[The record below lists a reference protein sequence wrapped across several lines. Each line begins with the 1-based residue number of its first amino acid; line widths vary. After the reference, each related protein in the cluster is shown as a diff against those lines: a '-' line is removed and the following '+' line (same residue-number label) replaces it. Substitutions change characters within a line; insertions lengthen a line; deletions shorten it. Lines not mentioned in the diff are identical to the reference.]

1 MAWVCYL
8 LECADGT
15 LYTGISN
22 DLPRRLGQ
30 HARGVASK
38 YTRSRLPVRL
48 RWCQRHRDRG
58 AALRREAAIKR
69 LPRAEKLALA
79 GQGASRPLLSG
90 QRWCRLRRMAK
101 KKTSPKKTAPKKA
114 EKKPAAKKPA
124 AKKASA
130 RKPAA
135 KASSRKAT
143 AYTPK
148 PVEGIG
154 WAPFRY
160 SRPLI

>member
-22 DLPRRLGQ
+22 NLPRRLGQ

-38 YTRSRLPVRL
+38 YTRARLPVRL
-48 RWCQRHRDRG
+48 RWSERHRDRS

-69 LPRAEKLALA
+69 LPRAGKLALA
-79 GQGASRPLLSG
+79 ARWAPGRLLRG
-90 QRWCRLRRMAK
+90 RRWCRLPRMAK
-101 KKTSPKKTAPKKA
+101 KKTAPKK
-114 EKKPAAKKPA
+114 AAKKPA

-135 KASSRKAT
+135 KASPRKVA

-148 PVEGIG
+148 PVAGIG

-160 SRPLI
+160 PLPLI

>member
-22 DLPRRLGQ
+22 HLPRRLGQ
-30 HARGVASK
+30 HGRGVASK
-38 YTRSRLPVRL
+38 YTRTRLPVRL
-48 RWCQRHRDRG
+48 RWTERLPDRS
-58 AALRREAAIKR
+58 AALRREAEIKR
-69 LPRAEKLALA
+69 LPRARKLALGGPTAPRRLRA
-79 GQGASRPLLSG
+79 GPG
-90 QRWCRLRRMAK
+90 WCRLARMAK
-101 KKTSPKKTAPKKA
+101 KKTAPRKVA
-114 EKKPAAKKPA
+114 KKPAPKKPA

-130 RKPAA
+130 GKPAA
-135 KASSRKAT
+135 KASSRKVA

-160 SRPLI
+160 PLPLI

>member
-30 HARGVASK
+30 HGRGVASK
-38 YTRSRLPVRL
+38 YTRTRLPVRL
-48 RWCQRHRDRG
+48 RYAERHPTR
-58 AALRREAAIKR
+58 ASALRREAAIKR
-69 LPRAEKLALA
+69 LPRSRKVALGRRWEPGRLPG
-79 GQGASRPLLSG
+79 GQG
-90 QRWCRLRRMAK
+90 WCRLPRMAK
-101 KKTSPKKTAPKKA
+101 KKTAQQKGAKKA
-114 EKKPAAKKPA
+114 VAKKPA
-124 AKKASA
+124 AKKAPA

-135 KASSRKAT
+135 KASSRKPA
-143 AYTPK
+143 AYTPQA
-148 PVEGIG
+148 VEGIG

-160 SRPLI
+160 PLPLI

>member
-1 MAWVCYL
+1 MAWACYL

-30 HARGVASK
+30 HGRGVASK
-38 YTRSRLPVRL
+38 YTRTRLPVRL
-48 RWCQRHRDRG
+48 RWSERHPDRS
-58 AALRREAAIKR
+58 AALRREAEIKR
-69 LPRAEKLALA
+69 LPRARKLALR
-79 GQGASRPLLSG
+79 RPPAPWRLPG
-90 QRWCRLRRMAK
+90 GRRWCRLPRMAK
-101 KKTSPKKTAPKKA
+101 KKTVPKKVAKKA
-114 EKKPAAKKPA
+114 AAKKPV

-135 KASSRKAT
+135 KASSRKVA

-148 PVEGIG
+148 LVPGIG

-160 SRPLI
+160 PLPLI

>member
-48 RWCQRHRDRG
+48 RWCERHRDRS

-69 LPRAEKLALA
+69 LPRARKLALA
-79 GQGASRPLLSG
+79 ARGATRRLLRG
-90 QRWCRLRRMAK
+90 QRWCRLPRMAK
-101 KKTSPKKTAPKKA
+101 KKTAPKKA
-114 EKKPAAKKPA
+114 AKKPA
-124 AKKASA
+124 VKKASA

-135 KASSRKAT
+135 KASSRKVA

-148 PVEGIG
+148 PVDGIG

-160 SRPLI
+160 PLPLV

>member
-22 DLPRRLGQ
+22 NLPRRLGQ
-30 HARGVASK
+30 HSRGVASK
-38 YTRSRLPVRL
+38 YTRARLPVRL
-48 RWCQRHRDRG
+48 RWSERHRDRS

-69 LPRAEKLALA
+69 LPRARKLALTA
-79 GQGASRPLLSG
+79 HGPFRRLLSG
-90 QRWCRLRRMAK
+90 QRWCRLPRMAK
-101 KKTSPKKTAPKKA
+101 KKTAPKKA
-114 EKKPAAKKPA
+114 AKKPEAKKPA

-160 SRPLI
+160 PLPLI

>member
-48 RWCQRHRDRG
+48 RWCQRHRDRS
-58 AALRREAAIKR
+58 AALRREAAVKR
-69 LPRAEKLALA
+69 LPRAGKLALT
-79 GQGASRPLLSG
+79 GHGAFPRLLSG
-90 QRWCRLRRMAK
+90 QRWCRLPRMTK
-101 KKTSPKKTAPKKA
+101 KKTGPKKA
-114 EKKPAAKKPA
+114 AKKPAAKKAA

-135 KASSRKAT
+135 KASSRKVA
-143 AYTPK
+143 AYAPK
-148 PVEGIG
+148 PVAGIG

-160 SRPLI
+160 PLPLI

>member
-1 MAWVCYL
+1 MPWVCYL

-22 DLPRRLGQ
+22 DLPRRIGQ

-48 RWCQRHRDRG
+48 RWSERQRDRPS
-58 AALRREAAIKR
+58 ALRREAAIKR
-69 LPRAEKLALA
+69 LPRTEKLAL
-79 GQGASRPLLSG
+79 GGPGSPRRLPRG
-90 QRWCRLRRMAK
+90 QRWCKLPRMAK
-101 KKTSPKKTAPKKA
+101 KKSAK
-114 EKKPAAKKPA
+114 KKPAAKKPA

-135 KASSRKAT
+135 KASSRKVA

-160 SRPLI
+160 PLPLI

>member
-8 LECADGT
+8 LECGDGT

-22 DLPRRLGQ
+22 NLPRRLGQ
-30 HARGVASK
+30 HGRGVASK
-38 YTRSRLPVRL
+38 YTRVRLPVRL
-48 RWCQRHRDRG
+48 RWSERHPDRA
-58 AALRREAAIKR
+58 AALQREAEIKHLPRAGKLALCRGPADGR
-69 LPRAEKLALA
+69 LPR
-79 GQGASRPLLSG
+79 G

-101 KKTSPKKTAPKKA
+101 KKAAQKKTA
-114 EKKPAAKKPA
+114 KKPVAKKPA

-135 KASSRKAT
+135 KASSRKVA

-160 SRPLI
+160 PLPRI

>member
-22 DLPRRLGQ
+22 NLPRRLGQ

-48 RWCQRHRDRG
+48 RWSERHPDRS
-58 AALRREAAIKR
+58 AALRREVAIKG
-69 LPRAEKLALA
+69 LPRAGKLALA
-79 GQGASRPLLSG
+79 DRGAPRRLLRG

-101 KKTSPKKTAPKKA
+101 KKTAPKQ
-114 EKKPAAKKPA
+114 AAKKPA

-130 RKPAA
+130 RKPVA
-135 KASSRKAT
+135 KASSRKVA

>member
-48 RWCQRHRDRG
+48 RWCQRHRDRS

-69 LPRAEKLALA
+69 LPRAGKLALA
-79 GQGASRPLLSG
+79 GRVARGRLLRG
-90 QRWCRLRRMAK
+90 RRWCRLPRMAN
-101 KKTSPKKTAPKKA
+101 KKTAPKRA
-114 EKKPAAKKPA
+114 GKKPAAKKPA

-135 KASSRKAT
+135 KASSRKVE

-148 PVEGIG
+148 PVAGIG

-160 SRPLI
+160 PLPLI

>member
-69 LPRAEKLALA
+69 LPRAGKLALA
-79 GQGASRPLLSG
+79 GWEAPRRLPSG
-90 QRWCRLRRMAK
+90 QLWCRLRRMAK
-101 KKTSPKKTAPKKA
+101 NKTAPKKA
-114 EKKPAAKKPA
+114 AKKPAAKKSA

-135 KASSRKAT
+135 KASSPKVA
-143 AYTPK
+143 AYSPK
-148 PVEGIG
+148 PVDGIG

-160 SRPLI
+160 PLPLI

>member
-79 GQGASRPLLSG
+79 GRGAPRRLLHG

-101 KKTSPKKTAPKKA
+101 KKTAPKKA
-114 EKKPAAKKPA
+114 AKKPAAKKTA

-135 KASSRKAT
+135 KAASRKVA
-143 AYTPK
+143 AYAPK
-148 PVEGIG
+148 PVAGIG

-160 SRPLI
+160 PLPLI

>member
-8 LECADGT
+8 LECTDGT

-22 DLPRRLGQ
+22 NLPRRLGQ
-30 HARGVASK
+30 HGRGVASK
-38 YTRSRLPVRL
+38 YTRTRLPVRQ
-48 RWCQRHRDRG
+48 RWSERHPDRS
-58 AALRREAAIKR
+58 AALRREAEIKR
-69 LPRAEKLALA
+69 LPRARKLALCRPSA
-79 GQGASRPLLSG
+79 PRRLRRGQG
-90 QRWCRLRRMAK
+90 WCRLPRMAK
-101 KKTSPKKTAPKKA
+101 KKTALKKVAKKT
-114 EKKPAAKKPA
+114 AAKKPA

-135 KASSRKAT
+135 KAASRKVA

-160 SRPLI
+160 PLPLI

>member
-48 RWCQRHRDRG
+48 RWSERHRDRG

-69 LPRAEKLALA
+69 LPRAGKLALA
-79 GQGASRPLLSG
+79 GRGASRRLLSEQG
-90 QRWCRLRRMAK
+90 WCRLRRMAK
-101 KKTSPKKTAPKKA
+101 KKSAKKTAA
-114 EKKPAAKKPA
+114 KKPAAKKPA

-135 KASSRKAT
+135 KASSRKVA
-143 AYTPK
+143 AYSPK
-148 PVEGIG
+148 PVAGIG

-160 SRPLI
+160 PLPLI

>member
-30 HARGVASK
+30 HGRGVASK
-38 YTRSRLPVRL
+38 YTRTRLPVRL
-48 RWCQRHRDRG
+48 RWIERQPDRS
-58 AALRREAAIKR
+58 AALSREAEIKR
-69 LPRAEKLALA
+69 LPRARKLRLVRRAVPRRLP
-79 GQGASRPLLSG
+79 GGPG
-90 QRWCRLRRMAK
+90 WCRLPRMEK
-101 KKTSPKKTAPKKA
+101 KKTAPKKTA
-114 EKKPAAKKPA
+114 KKAVAKKPA
-124 AKKASA
+124 ARKASA
-130 RKPAA
+130 PKPAA
-135 KASSRKAT
+135 KASSRKPA

-160 SRPLI
+160 PLPLI

>member
-22 DLPRRLGQ
+22 DLPRRLSQ

-48 RWCQRHRDRG
+48 RWCQRHRDRS
-58 AALRREAAIKR
+58 AALRREAAVKR
-69 LPRAEKLALA
+69 LPRARKLALS
-79 GQGASRPLLSG
+79 GRGAPRRLLRG
-90 QRWCRLRRMAK
+90 QRWCRLPRMAK
-101 KKTSPKKTAPKKA
+101 KKTSQKKG
-114 EKKPAAKKPA
+114 AKKPA
-124 AKKASA
+124 AKKAAA

-135 KASSRKAT
+135 KASSRKVAT
-143 AYTPK
+143 YEPK
-148 PVEGIG
+148 PVDGIG

-160 SRPLI
+160 PLI

>member
-8 LECADGT
+8 LECGDGT
-15 LYTGISN
+15 LYTGIST

-30 HARGVASK
+30 HSRGVASK
-38 YTRSRLPVRL
+38 YTRARLPVRL
-48 RWCQRHRDRG
+48 RWSERHPDRP
-58 AALRREAAIKR
+58 AALRREADIKR
-69 LPRAEKLALA
+69 LPRAEKLALCRRA
-79 GQGASRPLLSG
+79 ADGRLPRG
-90 QRWCRLRRMAK
+90 QRWCKLPRMAK
-101 KKTSPKKTAPKKA
+101 KKAAQKKIS
-114 EKKPAAKKPA
+114 KKPVAKKPA
-124 AKKASA
+124 VKKASA

-135 KASSRKAT
+135 KASSRKVA

-160 SRPLI
+160 PLPLI

>member
-48 RWCQRHRDRG
+48 RWCQRRRDRG

-69 LPRAEKLALA
+69 LPRAGKLALA
-79 GQGASRPLLSG
+79 GRGAPRRLLSG
-90 QRWCRLRRMAK
+90 QRWCRLPHMANK
-101 KKTSPKKTAPKKA
+101 KSAK
-114 EKKPAAKKPA
+114 KKPAAKKPA

-160 SRPLI
+160 ARPLI